1 MKLKGKLIGLV
12 AALLVS
18 SQGVANADFAYDF
31 APSQWKYT
39 ETTDGAYGPAGTL
52 TASQM
57 QLTSANYTN
66 WANAGT
72 PFAPV
77 VPEHKGSYSIT
88 IPNNVDQIEFSYQY
102 STGDITSSYFD
113 MAQYT
118 VGGNSTDLVANI
130 PQTNVNYA
138 SATYGYGAVVSS
150 SGSKIISVKDKQGKV
165 FSIDQLCNDCI
176 FGSATVTITGFS
188 VRRITSNSNIVL
200 SDTKPTISADAKS
213 YTCKPGTFAFL
224 QYGVTKVSAA
234 PTSLVYTL
242 ILNGMRVSSISSD
255 NWTGLSKSVFDTSDK
270 SVSGLATAASATW
283 LVDGA
288 NAKSAQCEVL
298 AFQDGATALAYSSN
312 S

>member
-1 MKLKGKLIGLV
+1 MKLRGKLIGLV
-12 AALLVS
+12 AALLIS
-18 SQGVANADFAYDF
+18 SQGVASADFAYDF

-39 ETTDGAYGPAGTL
+39 ETTDGAYGPSGTL

-66 WANAGT
+66 WIYT
-72 PFAPV
+72 QFATT
-77 VPEHKGSYSIT
+77 VPNQTGSYSIT

-102 STGDITSSYFD
+102 STGDISSSYFD

-118 VGGNSTDLVANI
+118 VGGNSTDLVSFI
-130 PQTNVNYA
+130 PQTNVDYG
-138 SATYGYGAVVSS
+138 SATYGYGAVVSA

-165 FSIDQLCNDCI
+165 FSIDQLCNDCVL
-176 FGSATVTITGFS
+176 GSATVTITGFN

-200 SDTKPTISADAKS
+200 SDAKPTISADAKS

-242 ILNGMRVSSISSD
+242 ILNGTRVSSASSD
-255 NWTGLSKSVFDTSDK
+255 NWAGLSKSVFDTTNK

-288 NAKSAQCEVL
+288 NTKSAQCEVL

>member
-1 MKLKGKLIGLV
+1 MKLKSKLIGLV

-57 QLTSANYTN
+57 QLKSANYTD
-66 WANAGT
+66 WANAA

-77 VPEHKGSYSIT
+77 VPEQKGSYSIT

-102 STGDITSSYFD
+102 STGDITSSYYD

-118 VGGNSTDLVANI
+118 VGGNSTDLVAI
-130 PQTNVNYA
+130 FPQTNVNYA

-176 FGSATVTITGFS
+176 LGSATVTITGFS

-242 ILNGMRVSSISSD
+242 ILNGTRVSSVSSD
-255 NWTGLSKSVFDTSDK
+255 NWAGLSKPVFDTSNK
-270 SVSGLATAASATW
+270 AVSGLATAASATW

-288 NAKSAQCEVL
+288 NTKSAQCEVL